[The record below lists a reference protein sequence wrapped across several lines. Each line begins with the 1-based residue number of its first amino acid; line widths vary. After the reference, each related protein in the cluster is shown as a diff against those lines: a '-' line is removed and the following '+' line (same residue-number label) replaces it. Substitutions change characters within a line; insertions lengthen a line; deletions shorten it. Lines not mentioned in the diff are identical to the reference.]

1 MVDIDQI
8 IKCQLEVIQNNNFRA
23 SSKQGRSKSHY
34 PLKKPKDKTPIDYF
48 ADPKNKELVQWKFI
62 GF

>member
-1 MVDIDQI
+1 
-8 IKCQLEVIQNNNFRA
+8 VIQNNNFRA